1 MINYFFAINVSNN
14 EIVFDKPKNKKE
26 TYRIYVKQAVARIK
40 PDSLMIGGKGKKR
53 FPNDERILYQKMDS
67 KLLIA
72 AIVTKVRRNS
82 EIYTLFQEFYN
93 QMQKY
98 RGQIRDNDELEQW
111 TKKQIKTFN
120 ETKRQSFT
128 EIDKS
133 DSSYYTQKLS
143 LIQIDEEELDIE
155 NPTFKPLII
164 EEERD
169 LTVSKSIYI
178 DDFNGKTQI
187 VLWGVFGMVGLCLGM
202 IGIEL
207 FTN

>member
-1 MINYFFAINVSNN
+1 
-14 EIVFDKPKNKKE
+14 
-26 TYRIYVKQAVARIK
+26 
-40 PDSLMIGGKGKKR
+40 
-53 FPNDERILYQKMDS
+53 MDS